1 MSSKTWRFGL
11 TAILIILACIAFWD
25 TYKLWTMDDAE
36 RQQMQERDPGEL
48 LQLQQKA
55 IRLGLDLQGG
65 IHVVLRVKMEELNQ
79 AEQEGAVDRAIQVI
93 RNRVDGLGVAEP
105 VIQKQGNDRI
115 IVDLPGYTDA
125 DRAEDLIGQTAL
137 LEFKMMENIEN
148 TNLIL
153 TKMDSVIAEYRK
165 TDEGRDAEVV
175 EASPATD
182 ELSSLDSEAEKMIS
196 DTTGDTT
203 SANDI
208 FEQLMGGT
216 DSIGDTVDDP
226 FAFDET
232 ASADDGDRPLTSR
245 LELAL
250 VNNRTNQAWP
260 GFVVAKRDRELV
272 AKWLQLPQVQEI
284 LPIDVQW
291 AWSTRPEI
299 LNQREIYYLYLLK
312 RKVQFVGKFLEDISL
327 GRDSYGAYSV
337 NFQLSGEGAARFAQL
352 TGANI
357 DKPLAIVLDDKV
369 ESAPFINSK
378 IRRNGQITMGSSA
391 SIDDSRNLEIV
402 LKAGSLPAPVEIIE
416 KNVVGATLGADSISK
431 GFYSTILGLL
441 LVLVFIAIYYRI
453 SGISA
458 DVGLIFNI
466 FFLLA
471 VMAALGATLTMPGIA
486 GIILTIGISVDA
498 NILIFE
504 RIREELRTG
513 KTVRASIDAGYSRA
527 FVAIFDSHVTTLIT
541 AGALF
546 LLGSGPIKGFAV
558 TLFWGVVISLYTAY
572 VITKQIFDIRKAYQT
587 LSI

>member
-25 TYKLWTMDDAE
+25 TYKLWTMDDAA

-79 AEQEGAVDRAIQVI
+79 AEREGAVDRAIQVI

-153 TKMDSVIAEYRK
+153 SKMDSVIAEYRK
-165 TDEGRDAEVV
+165 TEEGRDAEVD

-182 ELSSLDSEAEKMIS
+182 EMTSLDTEAEEMMS

-203 SANDI
+203 TTADI
-208 FEQLMGGT
+208 LAELMGSSDT
-216 DSIGDTVDDP
+216 TGDTIDDP

-232 ASADDGDRPLTSR
+232 AGVDDGDRPLTSR

-312 RKVQFVGKFLEDISL
+312 RKVQFVGKYLEDISL

-431 GFYSTILGLL
+431 GFYSTVLG
-441 LVLVFIAIYYRI
+441 LVLVLLFIAVYYRV
-453 SGISA
+453 SGVIA

-471 VMAALGATLTMPGIA
+471 VLAALGATLTMPGIA

-513 KTVRASIDAGYSRA
+513 KTVRASIDAGYQRA

-572 VITKQIFDIRKAYQT
+572 VITKQIFDIRKAYQNI
-587 LSI
+587 SI